1 MAVVYRVS
9 GPLGSYVEPCSY
21 FTGLKSSG
29 QLCMQKL
36 SLFQKDSRKV
46 NFCMMHV
53 SECV

>member
-1 MAVVYRVS
+1 MAVVYKVS
-9 GPLGSYVEPCSY
+9 GPLGSYVEHCSY

-29 QLCMQKL
+29 QLCMQRL
-36 SLFQKDSRKV
+36 YLFQKDSRKV